1 MALFTYIF
9 FVIIIVV
16 FLILCIGEGDISAKR
31 LYAIIAG
38 CAAFAMLYLL

>member
-9 FVIIIVV
+9 FVVIMVI
-16 FLILCIGEGDISAKR
+16 FLTLCIGEGDISAKR

-38 CAAFAMLYLL
+38 CAALAMLSLL